1 MIISVQKFFHDGSGG
16 MLLWQSLPRMLNPFE
31 CFFGFPIYSRRG
43 RNEFSILFLLLLAGS
58 NEGVQA
64 ANAQGC
70 PFSVTELEAEL
81 DDVHELRHQNLVRVL
96 LGSATH
102 CL

>member
-16 MLLWQSLPRMLNPFE
+16 MLLWQSLPRMLDPFE

-43 RNEFSILFLLLLAGS
+43 RNDFSILFLLLIAGS

-64 ANAQGC
+64 ANALGC
-70 PFSVTELEAEL
+70 PFSVTELETEL
-81 DDVHELRHQNLVRVL
+81 DDVRELGHQNIVHEL
-96 LGSATH
+96 LGSATR
-102 CL
+102 CM

>member
-1 MIISVQKFFHDGSGG
+1 
-16 MLLWQSLPRMLNPFE
+16 MLLWQSLSRLLDPLER
-31 CFFGFPIYSRRG
+31 FFGFPIIYSRRG
-43 RNEFSILFLLLLAGS
+43 RNEFSIFYLLLLAGS
-58 NEGVQA
+58 KEGVQA

-81 DDVHELRHQNLVRVL
+81 HDVHELGHQSLVRVL